1 MKEFANCVAV
11 RCHQYEKDDI
21 RSFMNSVGY
30 TFHSDCTFDDKCWL
44 ITYENG
50 KYAFHSHSGDE
61 SNYILDHYNEP
72 LIRDIVSVCLNETWQ
87 MDEPKATANSY
98 LGITGANSLYR
109 HSTVVSECPSF
120 RRPTVAEIC
129 NYYGYHLEGNNI
141 VKNVSVPT
149 LEELDA
155 KIDKLAAK
163 LDDAIGAI
171 KPCCEPETWKWF
183 TTNGDRINVGD
194 QVFYVDS
201 DFTIDHFVHM
211 AVNSDSSNWTFR
223 FTSLSRK
230 DCEEYFRKNKPFEPV
245 DVVITCNSPEELR
258 GLWVALDVSDQTV
271 RDSKAA
277 KASEIGAFTTDTYKW
292 WNVVDELLIKLN
304 LKK

>member
-1 MKEFANCVAV
+1 MKKFANCVAV
-11 RCHQYEKDDI
+11 RCHQCEKNGI

-50 KYAFHSHSGDE
+50 KYAFHCHSGDE

-87 MDEPKATANSY
+87 MDEPKVTANSY

-109 HSTVVSECPSF
+109 HNVVVSECPSF

-129 NYYGYHLEGNNI
+129 NHYGYHLEGNNI
-141 VKNVSVPT
+141 VKNVAVTT

-163 LDDAIGAI
+163 LDDVIGAV
-171 KPCCEPETWKWF
+171 KPCCEPESWKWF

-201 DFTIDHFVHM
+201 DFTIGHFVHM
-211 AVNSDSSNWTFR
+211 TGNSDSSNWTFR

-230 DCEEYFRKNKPFEPV
+230 DCEEYARKNRPFEPV

-258 GLWVALDVSDQTV
+258 GLWHTLNIAQT
-271 RDSKAA
+271 KAQK
-277 KASEIGAFTTDTYKW
+277 KAENGTYIGAFTTNTYKW
-292 WNVVDELLIKLN
+292 WNVVDELLVKLN